1 VRSTRVWI
9 AAAVSL
15 VVALGGLSAS
25 ARGEPDNNAVTE
37 WNLFTAS
44 TLGAFP
50 PAASGASPALL
61 VNMGMIQ
68 GAVYDAVNAIEPRYR
83 PYLAW
88 RGALAGYNHRSAGAN
103 RSSREVTSCNVP
115 GYVGRSL

>member
-15 VVALGGLSAS
+15 VVAVGGLSAS
-25 ARGEPDNNAVTE
+25 ARGEPAGNPVTE
-37 WNLFTAS
+37 WNLFAAS

-50 PAASGASPALL
+50 AAASGASPALL
-61 VNMGMIQ
+61 INIGMTQ
-68 GAVYDAVNAIEPRYR
+68 GAVYDAVNASPVRMLASR
-83 PYLAW
+83 AW